1 MFGESDNNNSSF
13 MNAIKEQLLIT
24 LISSNGYIIISS
36 TTIRNVEQCV
46 GKTSF
51 LFRHF
56 MLVLL
61 WWSHKRVQRVW
72 GERTRKFMQIELSD
86 FCRFTKNTAKSQIVS
101 LPLQHE
107 VIFLSD
113 REVIWSVTSLR
124 CESSSLP
131 LFFSCNLYW
140 YCSRWNDSTP
150 RSMCEGKQTSLLAWM
165 EKSKIRQILKL
176 QFLWGNFLSVKRLSS
191 AQSKGTLLLAMLL
204 LLWEDI
210 YDT

>member
-24 LISSNGYIIISS
+24 LISSNGCIIISL

-61 WWSHKRVQRVW
+61 WRSHKRVQRVW

-86 FCRFTKNTAKSQIVS
+86 FCQFTTKNTAKSQMVS

-107 VIFLSD
+107 VIFLSE

-131 LFFSCNLYW
+131 LFFFVQSSLV
-140 YCSRWNDSTP
+140 
-150 RSMCEGKQTSLLAWM
+150 LLA
-165 EKSKIRQILKL
+165 
-176 QFLWGNFLSVKRLSS
+176 KRRFNT
-191 AQSKGTLLLAMLL
+191 A
-204 LLWEDI
+204 
-210 YDT
+210 